1 MSVSAEAQHYSDIVR
16 LQYKLILHRR
26 KRYYDKTKKIGRNKK
41 IMNLN
46 PARHLKVTAT
56 KNTTP
61 VLDGC
66 GSGSLDDADDDDD
79 DDKSRHHTSN
89 RL

>member
-1 MSVSAEAQHYSDIVR
+1 
-16 LQYKLILHRR
+16 
-26 KRYYDKTKKIGRNKK
+26 
-41 IMNLN
+41 MNLN